1 MILKTYILG
10 GVLNMLNKSTT
21 QLLKDLESFDTFE
34 EYENANRDSMIS
46 KNLSEYLTDLLNE
59 RNLTKAEVIR
69 KAELS
74 DGYAYQI
81 FSGLKTAPKRDK
93 LICLSIGMGLSVN
106 ETNSVLKIAGLSPL
120 YPKIKR
126 DSIIIINMNNNKSVV
141 EINEALYNEREE
153 TLN

>member
-1 MILKTYILG
+1 MIGKT
-10 GVLNMLNKSTT
+10 TT
-21 QLLKDLESFDTFE
+21 QLLKELENFNTFE

-93 LICLSIGMGLSVN
+93 LICLSIGMFFLRLQALVQLFLPHPMN
-106 ETNSVLKIAGLSPL
+106 LHIENSNIKCLTMIPLKFADIQVKTPL
-120 YPKIKR
+120 
-126 DSIIIINMNNNKSVV
+126 
-141 EINEALYNEREE
+141 
-153 TLN
+153 

>member
-1 MILKTYILG
+1 MPCLLYHVKIVLETYKTLIQ
-10 GVLNMLNKSTT
+10 GVFDYDTQNHNSTFKRT
-21 QLLKDLESFDTFE
+21 
-34 EYENANRDSMIS
+34 
-46 KNLSEYLTDLLNE
+46 
-59 RNLTKAEVIR
+59 
-69 KAELS
+69 
-74 DGYAYQI
+74 YAYQI

-141 EINEALYNEREE
+141 EINEALYNEGED

>member
-1 MILKTYILG
+1 MIRKT
-10 GVLNMLNKSTT
+10 TT
-21 QLLKDLESFDTFE
+21 QLLKELENFNTFE

-93 LICLSIGMGLSVN
+93 LICLSVGMGLSVN

-126 DSIIIINMNNNKSVV
+126 DSIIIINIVEKSFPHDILEWTHPPVHV
-141 EINEALYNEREE
+141 GSFYIFMSCKII
-153 TLN
+153 

>member
-1 MILKTYILG
+1 MILKTYIFW

-21 QLLKDLESFDTFE
+21 QLLKELESFDTFE
-34 EYENANRDSMIS
+34 EYENANRDSMIN

-81 FSGLKTAPKRDK
+81 FSGLKTAPK
-93 LICLSIGMGLSVN
+93 S
-106 ETNSVLKIAGLSPL
+106 
-120 YPKIKR
+120 
-126 DSIIIINMNNNKSVV
+126 SIIHTS
-141 EINEALYNEREE
+141 
-153 TLN
+153 

>member
-1 MILKTYILG
+1 
-10 GVLNMLNKSTT
+10 MLNKSTT
-21 QLLKDLESFDTFE
+21 QLLKELENFNTFE
-34 EYENANRDSMIS
+34 EYENANRDSMIN

-59 RNLTKAEVIR
+59 RHLTKAEVIR

-93 LICLSIGMGLSVN
+93 LICLIGMGLSVN

-141 EINEALYNEREE
+141 EINEALYNEGED

>member
-1 MILKTYILG
+1 
-10 GVLNMLNKSTT
+10 MLNKSTT
-21 QLLKDLESFDTFE
+21 QLLKELENFNTFE
-34 EYENANRDSMIS
+34 EYENANRDSMIN

-59 RNLTKAEVIR
+59 RKLTKAEVIR

-81 FSGLKTAPKRDK
+81 ISGLKTAPKRDK

-141 EINEALYNEREE
+141 EINESLYNEGED

>member
-1 MILKTYILG
+1 
-10 GVLNMLNKSTT
+10 MLNKSTT
-21 QLLKDLESFDTFE
+21 QLLKELESFDTFE

-74 DGYAYQI
+74 DDYAYQI

-141 EINEALYNEREE
+141 EINEALYNEGED

>member
-1 MILKTYILG
+1 MIRKT
-10 GVLNMLNKSTT
+10 TT
-21 QLLKDLESFDTFE
+21 QLLKELENFNTFE

-69 KAELS
+69 KAEHS

-141 EINEALYNEREE
+141 EINEALYNEGED

>member
-1 MILKTYILG
+1 MIRKT
-10 GVLNMLNKSTT
+10 TT
-21 QLLKDLESFDTFE
+21 QLLKELENFNTFE

-141 EINEALYNEREE
+141 EINEALYNEGED
-153 TLN
+153 TLH

>member
-1 MILKTYILG
+1 MIRKT
-10 GVLNMLNKSTT
+10 TT
-21 QLLKDLESFDTFE
+21 QLLKGLENFNTFE

-74 DGYAYQI
+74 DSYAYQI

-141 EINEALYNEREE
+141 EINESLYNEGED

>member
-1 MILKTYILG
+1 MIRKT
-10 GVLNMLNKSTT
+10 TT
-21 QLLKDLESFDTFE
+21 QLLKELENFNTFE

-59 RNLTKAEVIR
+59 RKLTKAEVIR

-74 DGYAYQI
+74 DGYSYQI

-141 EINEALYNEREE
+141 EINEALYNEGED

>member
-1 MILKTYILG
+1 
-10 GVLNMLNKSTT
+10 MLNKSTT
-21 QLLKDLESFDTFE
+21 QLLKELENFNTFE

-74 DGYAYQI
+74 DVYAYQI

-141 EINEALYNEREE
+141 KINEALYNKGED

>member
-1 MILKTYILG
+1 
-10 GVLNMLNKSTT
+10 MLNKSTT
-21 QLLKDLESFDTFE
+21 QLLKELENFNTFE

-74 DGYAYQI
+74 DDYAYQI

-141 EINEALYNEREE
+141 EINESLYNEGED

>member
-21 QLLKDLESFDTFE
+21 QLLKELESFDTFE
-34 EYENANRDSMIS
+34 EYENANRDSMIN

-141 EINEALYNEREE
+141 EINESLYNEGED

>member
-1 MILKTYILG
+1 MIRKT
-10 GVLNMLNKSTT
+10 TT
-21 QLLKDLESFDTFE
+21 QLLKELENFNTFE
-34 EYENANRDSMIS
+34 EYENANRDSMIN

-74 DGYAYQI
+74 DGYTYQI

-141 EINEALYNEREE
+141 EINEALYNEGED

>member
-1 MILKTYILG
+1 MIRKT
-10 GVLNMLNKSTT
+10 TT
-21 QLLKDLESFDTFE
+21 QLLKELENFNTFE

-81 FSGLKTAPKRDK
+81 FSGLKTAPKRDNHHRARHGTF
-93 LICLSIGMGLSVN
+93 CFFPPCPRDAFRDVSVID
-106 ETNSVLKIAGLSPL
+106 ERYDQQSPPTLDPYEESKIEGCYDTHL
-120 YPKIKR
+120 YPLR
-126 DSIIIINMNNNKSVV
+126 PCGLLPEFLHVFLSNVV
-141 EINEALYNEREE
+141 
-153 TLN
+153 

>member
-69 KAELS
+69 KAELI

-141 EINEALYNEREE
+141 EINEALYNERED

>member
-141 EINEALYNEREE
+141 EINEALYNERED

>member
-1 MILKTYILG
+1 MIRKT
-10 GVLNMLNKSTT
+10 TT
-21 QLLKDLESFDTFE
+21 QLLKELENFNTFE

-81 FSGLKTAPKRDK
+81 FSRLENCPEKG
-93 LICLSIGMGLSVN
+93 
-106 ETNSVLKIAGLSPL
+106 
-120 YPKIKR
+120 
-126 DSIIIINMNNNKSVV
+126 
-141 EINEALYNEREE
+141 
-153 TLN
+153 

>member
-1 MILKTYILG
+1 
-10 GVLNMLNKSTT
+10 MLNKSTT
-21 QLLKDLESFDTFE
+21 QLLKELENFNTFE

-74 DGYAYQI
+74 DSYAYQI

-141 EINEALYNEREE
+141 EINEALYNEGED

>member
-1 MILKTYILG
+1 MIRKT
-10 GVLNMLNKSTT
+10 TT
-21 QLLKDLESFDTFE
+21 QLLKELENFNTFE

-69 KAELS
+69 KAELC

-141 EINEALYNEREE
+141 EINEALYNEGED

>member
-1 MILKTYILG
+1 MIRKT
-10 GVLNMLNKSTT
+10 TT
-21 QLLKDLESFDTFE
+21 QLLKELENFNTFE

-69 KAELS
+69 EAELS

-141 EINEALYNEREE
+141 EINEALYNKGED

>member
-1 MILKTYILG
+1 MIRKT
-10 GVLNMLNKSTT
+10 TT
-21 QLLKDLESFDTFE
+21 QLLKELENFNTFE

-81 FSGLKTAPKRDK
+81 FDKGNTWEYSLENCPEKR
-93 LICLSIGMGLSVN
+93 
-106 ETNSVLKIAGLSPL
+106 
-120 YPKIKR
+120 
-126 DSIIIINMNNNKSVV
+126 
-141 EINEALYNEREE
+141 
-153 TLN
+153 

>member
-21 QLLKDLESFDTFE
+21 QLLKELESFDTFE
-34 EYENANRDSMIS
+34 EYENANRDSMIN

-141 EINEALYNEREE
+141 EINEALYNEGED